1 MKRSL
6 AILVS
11 MSLLAACGGNPV
23 SQQVEP
29 SIDKHENFI
38 QQIKAQMRLAGP
50 RILAVGEIRLV
61 LDNAPLT
68 LDPPPMIFNG
78 STYIPLRALSTYLGA
93 GVWFNPDSQTIGI
106 NQGDNRIAFVAG
118 STTAVVNG
126 ARVSI
131 PPSTTVNGVT
141 YVPIRFVA
149 AAFGYQ
155 VLWDDATKTVTI
167 HTKPVVQQGVTVS
180 YISHTVQSGETMW
193 AISVKYGIPM
203 LELLKLNDLSLSST
217 LSLGQKLKIPVYQVP
232 VKPTLGPQFG
242 ELLDWW
248 TEARYVFPIGS
259 EALITDVVTGR
270 TFRVRHTMGGNHA
283 DSEPMT
289 VTDAQMMKGIWGGA
303 YAWTPRAIIVNV
315 KGRRLAAAMHSYP
328 HDGDSIADN
337 DYNGHFCIHF
347 LNSTRHM
354 DGLVQA
360 SMQTKVKVAAG
371 VQ

>member
-1 MKRSL
+1 MKRIL
-6 AILVS
+6 ATLIA
-11 MSLLAACGGNPV
+11 MSVLAACSLNPV
-23 SQQVEP
+23 TQHAEP

-38 QQIKAQMRLAGP
+38 QQIKLQMRTTGP

-61 LDNAPLT
+61 LDNAQLT
-68 LDPPPMIFNG
+68 LDPPPMMFNG
-78 STYIPLRALSTYLGA
+78 ATYIPLRALSTYFGA

-106 NQGDNRIAFVAG
+106 NQGDKRIAFVAG
-118 STTAVVNG
+118 SSTAVVNG
-126 ARVSI
+126 ARVAI

-141 YVPIRFVA
+141 YVPIRFISA
-149 AAFGYQ
+149 SFGYQ

-180 YISHTVQSGETMW
+180 YISHAVQSGETIW

-217 LSLGQKLKIPVYQVP
+217 LSLGQKLKIPVYTVP
-232 VKPTLGPQFG
+232 VKTTAGPQFG

-248 TEARYVFPIGS
+248 TEARYVFPVGS
-259 EALITDVVTGR
+259 DAGITDVVTGR
-270 TFRVRHTMGGNHA
+270 TFRVKHTMGGNHA
-283 DSEPMT
+283 DAEP
-289 VTDAQMMKGIWGGA
+289 VTSNDALIMKSIWGGA
-303 YAWTPRAIIVNV
+303 YSWTPRAVIISV

-328 HDGDSIADN
+328 HDGESIAGN

>member
-1 MKRSL
+1 MKKYL
-6 AILVS
+6 AIF
-11 MSLLAACGGNPV
+11 MSIALLTACGQNPAMHADA
-23 SQQVEP
+23 P
-29 SIDKHENFI
+29 TIDKHENFM
-38 QQIKAQMRLAGP
+38 QQIKAQMRPAGP

-68 LDPPPMIFNG
+68 LDPPPMLLNG
-78 STYIPLRALSTYLGA
+78 ATYIPLRALSTYLGA

-126 ARVSI
+126 ARVTI
-131 PPSTTVNGVT
+131 PPSTSVNGVT
-141 YVPIRFVA
+141 YVPIRFIA

-155 VLWDDATKTVTI
+155 VLWDDGTKTVTI

-180 YISHTVQSGETMW
+180 YISHSVQSGETMW

-203 LELLKLNDLSLSST
+203 LELLKLNDLSLSS
-217 LSLGQKLKIPVYQVP
+217 SLTIGQKLKIPVYTVP
-232 VKPTLGPQFG
+232 VKATVGPQFG

-259 EALITDVVTGR
+259 EAVMTDVVTGR
-270 TFRVRHTMGGNHA
+270 TFRVKHTMGGNHA
-283 DSEPMT
+283 DAEPMT
-289 VTDAQMMKGIWGGA
+289 VSDAQMMKGIWGGA
-303 YAWTPRAIIVNV
+303 YSWTPRAVIVSV

-328 HDGDSIADN
+328 HDGESIAGN

-360 SMQTKVKVAAG
+360 SMQTKVKAAAG